1 MKVFFGLLSSL
12 FFSPET
18 HNTLVPLF
26 ILFCFDCLL
35 RIFLDCDRRKQG
47 MGASQSN
54 SYLKYTNDFEL
65 VVRATKD
72 LEHLLETEFGAPC
85 GREKGLNDKVLSHL
99 WLYLPCPRFVGC
111 LALSRP
117 VLSYRVFILY

>member
-1 MKVFFGLLSSL
+1 MRQHTFF
-12 FFSPET
+12 
-18 HNTLVPLF
+18 
-26 ILFCFDCLL
+26 LFCFDRLL

-72 LEHLLETEFGAPC
+72 LEHLLETEFGAPS
-85 GREKGLNDKVLSHL
+85 GREKGLNDKVLFTS
-99 WLYLPCPRFVGC
+99 CGC
-111 LALSRP
+111 ICLVP
-117 VLSYRVFILY
+117 VLLVVLLCLVLFCLTVSSFCSDVEIVFVLTCGVVC